1 VGHCGV
7 RGRHGGAT
15 PTGFFNM
22 RDFFKNVLA
31 TFVGLGLFVTLG
43 IGGLAALVAVITAS
57 SGDSAPK
64 VAERSVLTLDLSQ
77 PITDA
82 NPAASAREV
91 IGSALGGG
99 SRENSI
105 ALRSV
110 LESLE
115 QAATDKRIVGLYLS
129 GSVQGTGFATLREV
143 RMALQKFRNSGKP
156 IYAYDGVSWQ
166 EKDYYLA
173 SVATQILLHPTGL
186 LEINGL
192 GIQTPFFAGALQKYG
207 VGVQVLRVGKY
218 KSAVEPYLLSGNS
231 PENKEQTQKW
241 LSDLWKE
248 FLTSSAKSRKLTP
261 QTIQA
266 IADKE
271 GLLLSGAAKSAG
283 LVDKVV
289 HEDEVVAEL
298 QKLTGEDKDTQSFRQ
313 INLSDY
319 SQTLNISAKSS
330 SNHIAVVYA
339 EGDIVSGQGGA
350 QSIGGDS
357 LAELMRELRNNR
369 NVKAIVLRVNSPGGS
384 ATASEQIAREVFL
397 TNREKPVIVSMGNLA
412 ASGGYQISSYATR
425 IFASPNTITGSIGVF
440 GVLPNFQK
448 IANDNGITWDGV
460 KTGRFADSDTISRP
474 KTAEELAIGQ
484 KVVNQIYDEFLTIV
498 SSSRSIAKPKVN
510 EIAQGRVWSGV
521 EAKKIGLVD
530 ELGGIEDAIQSAAK
544 QAKLGT
550 NWELEEF
557 PKPSSFEVKWLGQLF
572 NSYFPQPENK
582 TPTDPLTAEI
592 QRFQEDFATL
602 KAMNDPLGAYSRLP
616 FTPKV
621 D

>member
-1 VGHCGV
+1 
-7 RGRHGGAT
+7 
-15 PTGFFNM
+15 M

-31 TFVGLGLFVTLG
+31 TFVGLFLFLTLG
-43 IGGLAALVAVITAS
+43 IAGLTAFLVAIAANSRTPEPA
-57 SGDSAPK
+57 
-64 VAERSVLTLDLSQ
+64 VAARSVLTLDLSQ

-115 QAATDKRIVGLYLS
+115 KAAKDERIVGLYLE
-129 GSVQGTGFATLREV
+129 GSVQGTGFGTLREV
-143 RMALQKFRNSGKP
+143 RQALQKFRDAGKP

-173 SVATQILLHPTGL
+173 SVATMILQHPTGL

-192 GIQTPFFAGALQKYG
+192 GYNTPFFAGALQKYG

-241 LSDLWKE
+241 LSDLWSE
-248 FLTSSAKSRKLTP
+248 FLTASAKSRKLTP
-261 QTIQA
+261 QKIQA

-271 GLLLSGAAKSAG
+271 GILLSSAAKSG
-283 LVDKVV
+283 GFIDKIAY
-289 HEDEVVAEL
+289 EDEVIAEL
-298 QKLTGEDKDTQSFRQ
+298 QKLTGEDKDTHSFRQ
-313 INLSDY
+313 IDLIDY
-319 SQTLNISAKSS
+319 AQTLPDDQRSS
-330 SNHIAVVYA
+330 PNQIAIVYA
-339 EGDIVSGQGGA
+339 EGDIVSGQGGSE
-350 QSIGGDS
+350 SIGGDRVAK
-357 LAELMRELRNNR
+357 LIRKLRNDSD
-369 NVKAIVLRVNSPGGS
+369 VKAIVLRVNSPGGS

-397 TNREKPVIVSMGNLA
+397 TNREKPVIASMGNMA
-412 ASGGYQISSYATR
+412 ASGGYQISSYATK

-448 IANDNGITWDGV
+448 IANDNGITWDVV

-484 KVVNQIYDEFLTIV
+484 KVVNQIYDDFLTIV
-498 SSSRSIAKPKVN
+498 STSRSIAKPQVN
-510 EIAQGRVWSGV
+510 AIAQGRVWSGL

-530 ELGGIEDAIQSAAK
+530 ELGGIEDAIQAAAK
-544 QAKLGT
+544 AAKLGDD
-550 NWELEEF
+550 WEVVEY
-557 PKPSSFEVKWLGQLF
+557 PKASSFEVKWLGQLF
-572 NSYFPQPENK
+572 NSYFPEAESQAPI
-582 TPTDPLTAEI
+582 DPLTEEI
-592 QRFQEDFATL
+592 QRFQKDFATL

-616 FTPKV
+616 FTPEV